1 MIASMS
7 PVMKQRYNE
16 LMKRKTEMQQK
27 AEQLKGEIESIE
39 KMMPVLGDQVYVS
52 PVKMEMFENEVKLW
66 DLNNK
71 KSNLLAEIRDNL
83 EPEDEFKSL
92 LNRIKEDKL
101 QIGIMEKAI
110 SEISEE
116 IRHGEAVLTQLQEKK
131 VDESRNVAKYLELRK
146 KELAIDDFLG
156 SVESRRQDELNSL
169 DALDAQILP
178 LLKTLAARLSTI
190 PTLADYKSMSLSQS
204 HVVKR
209 DLLNTVKSVSN
220 EFINLF
226 CYLNKIVKMGNKVE
240 EDLNKV
246 TKNTHT
252 MSVEM
257 ETYTNIADLET
268 GINKKKEELTA
279 ARQTL
284 SGARSSTKSSVI
296 EVTAK
301 FNEVQRQ
308 LSESERYAQILFIEK
323 SC

>member
-1 MIASMS
+1 MS

-116 IRHGEAVLTQLQEKK
+116 IRHGEAVLTQLQEK
-131 VDESRNVAKYLELRK
+131 
-146 KELAIDDFLG
+146 
-156 SVESRRQDELNSL
+156 
-169 DALDAQILP
+169 
-178 LLKTLAARLSTI
+178 
-190 PTLADYKSMSLSQS
+190 
-204 HVVKR
+204 
-209 DLLNTVKSVSN
+209 
-220 EFINLF
+220 
-226 CYLNKIVKMGNKVE
+226 
-240 EDLNKV
+240 
-246 TKNTHT
+246 
-252 MSVEM
+252 
-257 ETYTNIADLET
+257 
-268 GINKKKEELTA
+268 
-279 ARQTL
+279 
-284 SGARSSTKSSVI
+284 
-296 EVTAK
+296 
-301 FNEVQRQ
+301 
-308 LSESERYAQILFIEK
+308 
-323 SC
+323 